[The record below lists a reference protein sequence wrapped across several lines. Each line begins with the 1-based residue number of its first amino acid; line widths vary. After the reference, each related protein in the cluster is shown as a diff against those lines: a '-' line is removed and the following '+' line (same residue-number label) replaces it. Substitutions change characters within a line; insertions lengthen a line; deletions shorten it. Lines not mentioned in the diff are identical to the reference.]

1 MKLAEKFRIP
11 VITLVDTPGAYP
23 GLEAE
28 ERGQGEAIARNIFEM
43 TMLKTPIFTYI
54 IGEGA
59 SGGALGIG
67 VGNKVYMLENT
78 WYTVI
83 APESCSSILWRNW
96 DHKEDAAN
104 ALNLTPKDA
113 LREKFIDGI
122 VEEPLG
128 GAHYDPETTYLN
140 LKNSILQN
148 IKAFSKFTGK
158 ELETQR
164 QEKFIAMGQFKG

>member
-1 MKLAEKFRIP
+1 
-11 VITLVDTPGAYP
+11 
-23 GLEAE
+23 
-28 ERGQGEAIARNIFEM
+28 
-43 TMLKTPIFTYI
+43 
-54 IGEGA
+54 
-59 SGGALGIG
+59 
-67 VGNKVYMLENT
+67 MLENT

-104 ALNLTPKDA
+104 ALNLTPQDA

-122 VEEPLG
+122 IEEPLG

-148 IKAFSKFTGK
+148 IKAFPNLQDRSLKPRDRRNSLRWGNLK
-158 ELETQR
+158 D
-164 QEKFIAMGQFKG
+164 KK